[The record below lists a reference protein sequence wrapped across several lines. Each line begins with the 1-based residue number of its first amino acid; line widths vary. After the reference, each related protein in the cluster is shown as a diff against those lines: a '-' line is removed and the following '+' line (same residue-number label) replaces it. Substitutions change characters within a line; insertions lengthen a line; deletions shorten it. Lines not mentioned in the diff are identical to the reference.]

1 MALKL
6 TSFKGIVHPKMK
18 TLILFQT
25 CIIYMFFLI
34 VVVWVN
40 YPFKEPC
47 CLIKKRPE
55 LCKMHQLIITLLI
68 FFWGFVYV
76 FIIQRSVMATVLFSA
91 AEGARISGES
101 LSLAVKQ
108 REKPSHVSGGGGR
121 ERDRLFHL
129 LATRHVIGLMVH
141 SREVNSFR
149 LSGKM
154 PSAISAAITPVLSVK
169 CTSRNHS
176 NMLVW
181 CLRNITYYY

>member
-1 MALKL
+1 
-6 TSFKGIVHPKMK
+6 
-18 TLILFQT
+18 
-25 CIIYMFFLI
+25 MFFLI

-40 YPFKEPC
+40 YPFKDPH

-55 LCKMHQLIITLLI
+55 LCKMHQLIITILI

-76 FIIQRSVMATVLFSA
+76 CSLFRGLFCFPLQRGPESQERVSQWSREKSLVMCL
-91 AEGARISGES
+91 EGAE
-101 LSLAVKQ
+101 
-108 REKPSHVSGGGGR
+108 ER

-129 LATRHVIGLMVH
+129 LATRHAIGLMVH
-141 SREVNSFR
+141 SREVNSLR

-154 PSAISAAITPVLSVK
+154 PSAISAAITPVFSVK

>member
-1 MALKL
+1 
-6 TSFKGIVHPKMK
+6 
-18 TLILFQT
+18 
-25 CIIYMFFLI
+25 MFFLI

-40 YPFKEPC
+40 YPFKDPR

-55 LCKMHQLIITLLI
+55 LCKMHQLIITILI

-76 FIIQRSVMATVLFSA
+76 CSLFRGLFCFPLQR
-91 AEGARISGES
+91 GPES
-101 LSLAVKQ
+101 QERVSERVKQ

-129 LATRHVIGLMVH
+129 LSTRHVIGLMVH
-141 SREVNSFR
+141 SREVNSLR

-154 PSAISAAITPVLSVK
+154 PSAISAAITPVFSVK